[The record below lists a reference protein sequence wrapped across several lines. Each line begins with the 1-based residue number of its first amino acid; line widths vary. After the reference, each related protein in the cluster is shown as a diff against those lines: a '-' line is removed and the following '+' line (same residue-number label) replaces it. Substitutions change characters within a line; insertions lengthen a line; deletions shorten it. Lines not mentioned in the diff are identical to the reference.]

1 MRDLQNYPQSE
12 VVVRYLDDDLV
23 RGTSI
28 VPLYNPT
35 GKADR
40 QRHLSVSLILR
51 IRAADIQ
58 AVEAN
63 LQRLADTFVPL
74 LRTKRIDAIAGADD
88 LSSLAAW
95 LIARLHN
102 RGMGPA
108 RLERLELID
117 DSGPSFTLSPETGNG
132 VHATGNGDLVTLLQ
146 SCELVGHFTAT
157 ERYNTRA
164 DGDAI
169 REILK
174 NAAGASVPVVSFLCP
189 PYVGQSKVGGG
200 TRYVAVHDS
209 FDDDPASYNF
219 DYHYRL
225 YVDCLSA
232 VARLA
237 KSHGV
242 EIAPVVVFSDWA
254 LIGID
259 AIRATMGSDDRIVD
273 TLAKFRE
280 GMVRHAGK
288 LVPAVAV
295 TSFQELGVANHLPLG
310 LPSTGSSR
318 EVWLRAF
325 MEASGSMPA
334 LAELLGY
341 SGKPDRL
348 CDLLDWRAFATVAR
362 SPHRSTVIDC
372 LKVYHNICRLRFAA
386 LANEEQRR
394 LGDIKSETASEL
406 RYEAYLDAILRL
418 VQYQLYAKLAVE
430 HFGRS
435 ICCYQDPGFTACGN
449 LFRQPGFPV
458 LFLDPTLVLAA
469 AEATTKDTS
478 VVASL

>member
-1 MRDLQNYPQSE
+1 MRDLE
-12 VVVRYLDDDLV
+12 VRYLDNDLV
-23 RGTSI
+23 RGTSV

-51 IRAADIQ
+51 IRAADTQ
-58 AVEAN
+58 TVEAN
-63 LQRLADTFVPL
+63 LQRLSETFVPL

-88 LSSLAAW
+88 LSSLARW
-95 LIARLHN
+95 LIARLRN
-102 RGMGPA
+102 RGMGAA

-117 DSGPSFTLSPETGNG
+117 DSGPSFTISPETSNG
-132 VHATGNGDLVTLLQ
+132 VHATDNRGQDFVSLLQ

-174 NAAGASVPVVSFLCP
+174 KAGGAPVPVVSFLCP
-189 PYVGQSKVGGG
+189 PYVGRAEPGGG

-209 FDDDPASYNF
+209 FDDDPTSYNF
-219 DYHYRL
+219 DYYYRL
-225 YVDCLSA
+225 YIDCLSA

-237 KSHGV
+237 ELHGAAV
-242 EIAPVVVFSDWA
+242 APIAIFSDWA

-259 AIRATMGSDDRIVD
+259 EIRATMGTDDRILD

-280 GMVRHAGK
+280 GMARYASE
-288 LVPAVAV
+288 LAPAVEV
-295 TSFQELGVANHLPLG
+295 KSFRELGVADHFPLG
-310 LPSTGSSR
+310 LPTSGSSR
-318 EVWLRAF
+318 EGWLRAF
-325 MEASGSMPA
+325 MEASGISPV
-334 LAELLGY
+334 LTELLGHA
-341 SGKPDRL
+341 GQREKLR
-348 CDLLDWRAFATVAR
+348 DLVDWHAFASVAR
-362 SPHRSTVIDC
+362 STHRSTVIDC

-386 LANEEQRR
+386 LSNEEQRR
-394 LGDIKSETASEL
+394 LGDIKSESASDL

-418 VQYQLYAKLAVE
+418 VQYQLYAKLAVK
-430 HFGRS
+430 HFGAS

-449 LFRQPGFPV
+449 LFRQPAFPV

-469 AEATTKDTS
+469 S
-478 VVASL
+478 S